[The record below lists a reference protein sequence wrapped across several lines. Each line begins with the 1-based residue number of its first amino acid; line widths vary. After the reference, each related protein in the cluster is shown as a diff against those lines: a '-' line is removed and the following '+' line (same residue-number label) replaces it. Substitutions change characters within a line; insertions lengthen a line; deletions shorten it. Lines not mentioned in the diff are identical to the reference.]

1 MRADRMVAVMVAAA
15 TLWAPGVA
23 WADPLA
29 GQVTDAITGTPIMGA
44 EIEVLGAGVR
54 AVTDAEGRWRVEL
67 PRGEYEIGV
76 KAAVAGE
83 VQESRLVRQYVPQ
96 IKRADAYF
104 YSTYFQ
110 DRGVAPR
117 AEPVGLPAGS
127 GRLPVGGPTSLPLP
141 GNPSAQGWSAR
152 ALTIPQTLP
161 TKIRVGRRERPTE
174 GCSNNPIVAIE
185 EVPLDDYTRGVLPPE
200 IGVFR
205 SLSGAVEVY
214 KTFALAAK
222 SYGLWFVLTYGETNR
237 RTVSN
242 PLPPNNFTWFHID
255 DTACNQRYSDQRL
268 TITTEASDA
277 VAGMILVKK
286 GEPNTL
292 DKLEYAASCAKHG
305 TLPEYG
311 SVSSLVPDVPM
322 TRPCVGSWCG
332 HDTCAGHEDNPS
344 VPGTDRCLVRGIC
357 QWGAAGHGMDG
368 RSYQWMI
375 AHYQP
380 NLEIRDVNA
389 APSVA
394 VTGYVYTDPANI
406 MGTGVADAQVM
417 LSTGD
422 AVNTDAQG
430 KFLFPTVDLSLMK
443 VSLTASKQGYVS
455 ATREKPLVAGEA
467 NWASIQITR
476 EGEPAPDMGGGMDPD
491 PGAPDMD
498 APTEDM
504 GAGEADLGGGG
515 SADMAA
521 GLPPGT
527 QFGPL
532 LTESQG
538 IDGGCAAGAG
548 PAASLPVWLLLVGG
562 AWRRRMRV

>member
-1 MRADRMVAVMVAAA
+1 
-15 TLWAPGVA
+15 
-23 WADPLA
+23 
-29 GQVTDAITGTPIMGA
+29 
-44 EIEVLGAGVR
+44 
-54 AVTDAEGRWRVEL
+54 
-67 PRGEYEIGV
+67 
-76 KAAVAGE
+76 
-83 VQESRLVRQYVPQ
+83 
-96 IKRADAYF
+96 
-104 YSTYFQ
+104 
-110 DRGVAPR
+110 
-117 AEPVGLPAGS
+117 
-127 GRLPVGGPTSLPLP
+127 
-141 GNPSAQGWSAR
+141 
-152 ALTIPQTLP
+152 
-161 TKIRVGRRERPTE
+161 
-174 GCSNNPIVAIE
+174 
-185 EVPLDDYTRGVLPPE
+185 
-200 IGVFR
+200 
-205 SLSGAVEVY
+205 
-214 KTFALAAK
+214 
-222 SYGLWFVLTYGETNR
+222 
-237 RTVSN
+237 
-242 PLPPNNFTWFHID
+242 
-255 DTACNQRYSDQRL
+255 
-268 TITTEASDA
+268 
-277 VAGMILVKK
+277 
-286 GEPNTL
+286 
-292 DKLEYAASCAKHG
+292 
-305 TLPEYG
+305 
-311 SVSSLVPDVPM
+311 
-322 TRPCVGSWCG
+322 
-332 HDTCAGHEDNPS
+332 
-344 VPGTDRCLVRGIC
+344 
-357 QWGAAGHGMDG
+357 MDG